1 MTTKMNIKETI
12 LEIENLSK
20 LLKESYVFDDME
32 DQDSMPYGDDE
43 MGKEQMLNDENET
56 CNSSDTISQIRA
68 LALNGIQDFAENVES
83 EEYQFYK
90 KVWLLCDK
98 FCESDKS
105 NDNVE

>member
-1 MTTKMNIKETI
+1 MATKMNIKETI

-20 LLKESYVFDDME
+20 LLKESYVFDDE
-32 DQDSMPYGDDE
+32 QYDDMPYEGEDMVDDPNVPSD
-43 MGKEQMLNDENET
+43 GGV
-56 CNSSDTISQIRA
+56 SDTTDKINQIRA
-68 LALNGIQDFAENVES
+68 LALEGIQDFAENVES

-105 NDNVE
+105 SESVE

>member
-1 MTTKMNIKETI
+1 MKQKMNIKETI
-12 LEIENLSK
+12 NEIENLSK
-20 LLKESYVFDDME
+20 LLKESYVFDDI
-32 DQDSMPYGDDE
+32 DSQEMPSDE
-43 MGKEQMLNDENET
+43 IEMSEEPIEQESCQT
-56 CNSSDTISQIRA
+56 DTISQIRS

-105 NDNVE
+105 NDNNVE